1 MTSAYDSQHGFAVRL
16 RAARACLFCHPQKS
30 KGCQRVACVFC
41 MTPESRPIV
50 IIGGGVIGSAI
61 AYFLTLQQPQCP
73 VVVVERD
80 PTYARA
86 SSALSAS
93 SIRQQFS
100 TDINIQM
107 SAYGIGFLRDVGRL
121 LACDGDVPA
130 IGLHEG
136 GYLYLATPE
145 GEATLR
151 ENHVL
156 QKQHGA
162 DVALLSPAQLQE
174 RFGWLA
180 LQGVSLGSLG
190 LSGEGW
196 FDGYQL
202 LMALRKKAQR
212 QGVRYVADEAV
223 GFEMVGTDGVQHVH
237 AVRLQSGEIIP
248 CRFAVNA
255 GGPWAAAIASW
266 AGIDLPVVGKRRTV
280 FHLASPAAL
289 PGCPLLIDT
298 SGIWLRPEGQG
309 FICGF
314 APAAGNDADFAPLE
328 PEYDAF
334 ENLVWP
340 TLAERIPGF
349 EALRLQGAWAGYY
362 EMNTFDHNA
371 LVGLHPECDNLVFA
385 NGFSGHGLQQ
395 SPAVGRGLAELML
408 TGRYQS
414 LDLSPVS
421 IQRWVDKR
429 PLLEKNVI

>member
-1 MTSAYDSQHGFAVRL
+1 MP
-16 RAARACLFCHPQKS
+16 AA
-30 KGCQRVACVFC
+30 G
-41 MTPESRPIV
+41 TPSIV

-61 AYFLTLQQPQCP
+61 AYFLTLQQPGCS

-100 TDINIQM
+100 TDINVRI
-107 SAYGIGFLRDVGRL
+107 SAYGIGFLRNVGTL
-121 LACDGDVPA
+121 LACHGDVPDV
-130 IGLHEG
+130 GLHEG
-136 GYLYLATPE
+136 GYLYLATQG

-151 ENHVL
+151 ENHAL
-156 QKQHGA
+156 QRRHGA
-162 DVALLSPAQLQE
+162 DVALLSPQQLAE
-174 RFGWLA
+174 RFPWLA
-180 LQGVSLGSLG
+180 LQDVVLGSLG

-196 FDGYQL
+196 FDGYL
-202 LMALRKKAQR
+202 LLTALRKKAQS

-223 GFEMVGTDGVQHVH
+223 GLEMAGSDGVGHVSGVKLRSGGV
-237 AVRLQSGEIIP
+237 VRCS
-248 CRFAVNA
+248 FAVNA
-255 GGPWAAAIASW
+255 GGPWAAAIAGW

-289 PGCPLLIDT
+289 PDCPLLIDT
-298 SGIWLRPEGQG
+298 SGIWLRPEGKG

-314 APAAGNDADFAPLE
+314 APQDAHDPDFAPLE
-328 PEYDAF
+328 PEYHAF
-334 ENLVWP
+334 EDHVWP
-340 TLAERIPGF
+340 LLAERIPGF
-349 EALRLQGAWAGYY
+349 EALRMQGAWAGYY

-371 LVGLHPECDNLVFA
+371 IVGLHPACDNLVLA

-395 SPAVGRGLAELML
+395 CPAVGRGLAELML

-414 LDLSPVS
+414 LDLSPLSVER
-421 IQRWVDKR
+421 IARNQ